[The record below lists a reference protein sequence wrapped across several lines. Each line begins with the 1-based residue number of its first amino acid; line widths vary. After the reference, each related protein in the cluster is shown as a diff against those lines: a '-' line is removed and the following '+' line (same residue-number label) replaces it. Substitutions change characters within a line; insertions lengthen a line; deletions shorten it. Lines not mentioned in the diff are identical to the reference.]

1 MKAAIYLRKSRA
13 EAGDED
19 ALGRHRETLLRFA
32 EHNQI
37 VVEEIYEE
45 IVSGENLYL
54 RPQISA
60 KSAMTRCFAWISTV
74 WAGAI
79 WPLRA

>member
-32 EHNQI
+32 ENHHI
-37 VVEEIYEE
+37 VVDDIYEDF
-45 IVSGENLYL
+45 VS
-54 RPQISA
+54 A
-60 KSAMTRCFAWISTV
+60 
-74 WAGAI
+74 
-79 WPLRA
+79 